1 MKRYPKYGTKKY
13 TTSAGNPRL
22 RKGQKGYFPDKV
34 EGRDEDGDLVK
45 YWLSD
50 WVEHSAMYT
59 NAAEKVD
66 PDPYATPKDYFWV
79 RRIARKRGNAK
90 VGDFLLYNEDMPDS
104 LLYPSMSAALNALVS
119 GKVGSGKVWEV
130 KASASAS
137 PAKLRNAATK
147 RKNPRKISVEAADAL
162 MKGREYK
169 KSNTEVVQIGDT
181 DFLLV
186 LHGNQI
192 AEYDTSDGSLY
203 VSDGGYTPMSPTTK
217 DRLNALPGVE
227 VHTSQKQLYLNGQR
241 WSGKWEQM
249 SGPKEPQWDHAD
261 QDHLEWH

>member
-1 MKRYPKYGTKKY
+1 MRRNPRKLPLDALIPRIQEINGYIREGMKYG
-13 TTSAGNPRL
+13 L
-22 RKGQKGYFPDKV
+22 
-34 EGRDEDGDLVK
+34 GREDGLHYRPVTVNRAK
-45 YWLSD
+45 QTVTFHYFRGPPGWD
-50 WVEHSAMYT
+50 WGGG
-59 NAAEKVD
+59 
-66 PDPYATPKDYFWV
+66 KDSWQF
-79 RRIARKRGNAK
+79 
-90 VGDFLLYNEDMPDS
+90 
-104 LLYPSMSAALNALVS
+104 
-119 GKVGSGKVWEV
+119 
-130 KASASAS
+130 
-137 PAKLRNAATK
+137 PAKTKSDLSEIRQYLTEIKRNLTLWLRRSHSPKRWRDRSKDVPVYTK
-147 RKNPRKISVEAADAL
+147 RDKRTGRFTENPRKISVEAAEAL
-162 MKGREYK
+162 MQGREYK